1 MTLEEFNKLF
11 ESRRNPVIVN
21 RYSIPIFSIFGFI
34 FIVMKLTGH
43 ITWSWWWVLAPFW
56 IPTCIAIIILLLLC
70 VLVVLESKKNNYN
83 ANVVVENPQKDT
95 SIEEEPKKTV
105 EKKTSKKK
113 TKNGGTS
120 EKNGQMPKGA

>member
-1 MTLEEFNKLF
+1 
-11 ESRRNPVIVN
+11 
-21 RYSIPIFSIFGFI
+21 
-34 FIVMKLTGH
+34 
-43 ITWSWWWVLAPFW
+43 
-56 IPTCIAIIILLLLC
+56 